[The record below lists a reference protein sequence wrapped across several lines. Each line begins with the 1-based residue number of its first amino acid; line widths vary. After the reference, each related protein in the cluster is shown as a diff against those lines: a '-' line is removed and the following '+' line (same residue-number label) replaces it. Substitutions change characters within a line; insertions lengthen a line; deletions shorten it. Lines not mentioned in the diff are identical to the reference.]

1 MQQLQQNNHPKRL
14 KLIGDRAFY
23 KKVLLIAVPIMLQN
37 GITNFVNMLD
47 NIMVGQVGT
56 EQMSGVSIAN
66 QLTLVFNMAVFG
78 AVAGA
83 GILGAQFF
91 GSKNNDGLRHTM
103 RFKILCGV
111 ILTLLAALILIPFGG
126 TLIEA
131 FLHQGESHGDLA
143 ATLTYGRNYLLIML
157 IGMLPSALSQVYSST
172 LRETGQTI
180 VPMISGIVA
189 VLVDLVFN
197 YILIFGKFGAP
208 ALGVEGAA
216 IATVLSRFVELAIIV
231 VWTHQH
237 TEQLPFIK
245 DLYRSL
251 HVPARLVKQL
261 LRVATPLFFNE
272 LLWSL
277 ALAFLA
283 QCYSMLGLD
292 VIAAEN
298 IANTLSNVTNVVFA
312 SLGGSVGIIVGQL
325 LGAGELE
332 KAREEDNQLI
342 VFSMFCS
349 VITGILLILIAPLFP
364 KLYNTAPE
372 IQHIAMRFIQIQ
384 GLSAPL
390 LGFINASYFTLRSG
404 GKTIITFLFDSM
416 FLWVCTIPAVTIMV
430 RFTSLPVVL
439 VFLIDH
445 SLDLIKCAIGFVL
458 VKKGVWLQNLT
469 GEQGENQ
476 NESES
481 CAD

>member
-1 MQQLQQNNHPKRL
+1 MNTLQDTSRLKRL
-14 KLIGDRAFY
+14 KLIGDKAFY
-23 KKVLLIAVPIMLQN
+23 KKVLLISVPIMLQN

-47 NIMVGQVGT
+47 NIMVGQIGT

-91 GSKNNDGLRHTM
+91 GSKNNDGLRYTM

-111 ILTLLAALILIPFGG
+111 ILTLLAVVILIPFGG

-131 FLHQGESHGDLA
+131 FLHQGESRGDLA
-143 ATLTYGRNYLLIML
+143 ATLLYGKKYLFIML
-157 IGMLPSALSQVYSST
+157 IGLLPSALSQVYAST
-172 LRETGQTI
+172 LRETGRTV
-180 VPMISGIVA
+180 VPMISGVIA
-189 VLVDLVFN
+189 VLIDLTFN

-208 ALGVEGAA
+208 ALGVQGAA

-231 VWTHQH
+231 IWTHKN
-237 TEQLPFIK
+237 TAQLPFIR
-245 DLYRSL
+245 DLYRGF
-251 HVPARLVKQL
+251 HVPARLARQL
-261 LRVATPLFFNE
+261 LRVAMPLFFNE

-277 ALAFLA
+277 ALAVLA

-292 VIAAEN
+292 VVAAEN
-298 IANTLSNVTNVVFA
+298 ISNTLTHVTNVVFA

-342 VFSMFCS
+342 AFSMFCS
-349 VITGILLILIAPLFP
+349 VITGVILIIIAPLFP
-364 KLYNTAPE
+364 QIYNTDPQ
-372 IQHIAMRFIQIQ
+372 IQHIAMRFIQVQ
-384 GLSAPL
+384 GLSAPMA
-390 LGFINASYFTLRSG
+390 GFINASYFTLRSG

-416 FLWVCTIPAVTIMV
+416 FLWACTIPAVTIMV
-430 RFTSLPVVL
+430 RFTSLPVIM

-445 SLDLIKCAIGFVL
+445 MLDLIKCTIGFVL
-458 VKKGVWLQNLT
+458 IKKGVWLQNLT
-469 GEQGENQ
+469 GDQTH
-476 NESES
+476 
-481 CAD
+481 

>member
-1 MQQLQQNNHPKRL
+1 MNQTKLNNSPKRTGISRF
-14 KLIGDRAFY
+14 IGDRAFY

-56 EQMSGVSIAN
+56 EQMSGVAIAN
-66 QLTLVFNMAVFG
+66 QLIMVFNMAVFG

-91 GSKNNDGLRHTM
+91 GSKNNDGLRYTM
-103 RFKILCGV
+103 RFKILCSVG
-111 ILTLLAALILIPFGG
+111 LTVLAALIMIPFGDV
-126 TLIEA
+126 LIEK

-143 ATLTYGRNYLLIML
+143 ATLHFGKTYLLIML
-157 IGMLPSALSQVYSST
+157 IGMLPSAMSQVYAST
-172 LRETGQTI
+172 LRETGRTV
-180 VPMISGIVA
+180 VPMISGVAA

-208 ALGVEGAA
+208 ALGVTGAA
-216 IATVLSRFVELAIIV
+216 IATVLSRFVEFAIIAL
-231 VWTHQH
+231 WTHKH
-237 TEQLPFIK
+237 AGELPFIK
-245 DLYRSL
+245 YLYRSF
-251 HVPARLVKQL
+251 HVPVRLVKQL

-277 ALAFLA
+277 ALALLA

-292 VIAAEN
+292 VVAAEN

-332 KAREEDNQLI
+332 KARQEDNQLI
-342 VFSMFCS
+342 AFSMFCS
-349 VITGILLILIAPLFP
+349 VITGVILIMVAPLFP
-364 KLYNTAPE
+364 QIYNTAPE

-390 LGFINASYFTLRSG
+390 FGFINASYFTLRSG
-404 GKTIITFLFDSM
+404 GKTIITFLFDSV
-416 FLWVCTIPAVTIMV
+416 FLWVVTIPAVTIMV
-430 RFTSLPVVL
+430 RLTRLPVVL
-439 VFLIDH
+439 IFLIDH
-445 SLDLIKCAIGFVL
+445 SLDFIKCAIGFVL
-458 VKKGVWLQNLT
+458 LKKGVWLQNLT
-469 GEQGENQ
+469 GE
-476 NESES
+476 
-481 CAD
+481 ADC